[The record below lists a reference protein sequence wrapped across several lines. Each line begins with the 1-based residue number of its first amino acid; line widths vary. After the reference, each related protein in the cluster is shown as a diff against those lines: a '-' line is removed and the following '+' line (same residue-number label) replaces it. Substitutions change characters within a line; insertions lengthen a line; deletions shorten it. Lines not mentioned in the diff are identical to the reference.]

1 MGREGEENQ
10 QRGEN
15 GEGNFCHLATKVTL
29 PPVPKAPTIQHM
41 KERIVHSSAE
51 SHVTIYL

>member
-29 PPVPKAPTIQHM
+29 PPVLKAPTIQHM